1 MSYIKIAGVVSAL
14 ALMVAVTAYTE
25 ADAGSASDVK
35 AQTPIISAET
45 KADLKADWA
54 TAKQSLADSADKA
67 GDSTQAAL
75 DNFRARYIND
85 ESATNDVTINAQ
97 TTAKGMLGQS
107 VNDTDGK
114 KIGTLK
120 DIILDKDG
128 KAVIAV
134 VSDGGFIGMG
144 DKLAAFNYNLVMQQ
158 NADGDVI
165 MPISKETM
173 KEVAEFSYEAKD
185 ASDKVH
191 VVPANGYSTSE
202 LLKGQLVDPQ
212 SNALGNIENITF
224 RGGEASQVIVA
235 FDEKLGVGGDRAALD
250 FDDLVLSRSANGAL
264 DFRMNTRQ
272 SAQFNTYKSTKTN

>member
-1 MSYIKIAGVVSAL
+1 MTQLRIAGLVSAL

-25 ADAGSASDVK
+25 ANAGSQNDVK
-35 AQTPIISAET
+35 VQTPIISQET
-45 KADLKADWA
+45 KANLKADWD
-54 TAKQSLADSADKA
+54 TAKQAVTDSADKA
-67 GDSTQAAL
+67 SDSSKAAL
-75 DNFRARYIND
+75 DNFRARYIDD
-85 ESATNDVTINAQ
+85 ESTSDVTINTQ

-128 KAVIAV
+128 KAVMAV
-134 VSDGGFIGMG
+134 ISDGGFIGMG
-144 DKLAAFNYNLVMQQ
+144 DKLAAFNYNMVIQQ

-173 KEVAEFSYEAKD
+173 KQVAEFSYEAKD

-191 VVPANGYSTSE
+191 VMPANGYSVSE

-212 SNALGNIENITF
+212 SNTLGNIENITF
-224 RGGEASQVIVA
+224 RNGEASQVIVA
-235 FDEKLGVGGDRAALD
+235 FDQKLGLGGDRAALD
-250 FDDLVLSRSANGAL
+250 FDDLTLSKSANGAL